1 MGRRLFTIVVAVAVL
16 LGVAAC
22 SSDSKPR
29 AAAGSASGSSG
40 AAGSAP
46 TTVRLGYFPNITHA
60 PAIVGVEKGFF
71 QEELGQ
77 NKLETSTF
85 NAGPEAVDAL
95 FADSIDAAFVGANP
109 AINAFQKSNGE
120 AVRIVAGSTSGGA
133 GLVVKPSIASAADL
147 KGKKIATPQ
156 LGNTQDVALRAFL
169 KSKGL
174 SADTSGGGDVSIVP
188 QANADTLTQFASGDI
203 DGAWVP
209 EPFFTRLQQESGGK
223 VLVDEKTLWPDGK
236 FVTTQ
241 LIVATKFLTAHPDA
255 VLALLKGEDDAIAY
269 INAVPA
275 DAQKL
280 TNDGIAKITGKALKD
295 EVVAAAFKNLSFTL
309 DPLASSLKKS
319 AQDAYDAG
327 LLKDTKL
334 DGIYDLTLVN
344 QVLTARGESEVTGLL
359 AISISPFPP
368 FHRHPTR
375 RWRPCRCARCRRR
388 SGTGRVPSSRSSAW
402 GSTCVPASSC
412 VSSARR
418 GAASPRCSTWSLDWI
433 NRLRAACT
441 WMGAR
446 R

>member
-1 MGRRLFTIVVAVAVL
+1 MGRRLFTISVAVTVV

-22 SSDSKPR
+22 GSDSKPK
-29 AAAGSASGSSG
+29 AATGSSSG
-40 AAGSAP
+40 PSGGAGSAP

-71 QEELGQ
+71 QDELGQ

-95 FADSIDAAFVGANP
+95 FADSIDAAFVGPNP

-120 AVRIVAGSTSGGA
+120 AIRIVAGSTSGGA
-133 GLVVKPSIASAADL
+133 GLVVKPSIATIADL

-174 SADTSGGGDVSIVP
+174 TADTSGGGDVSIVP
-188 QANADTLTQFASGDI
+188 QANADTLTQFASGDV

-241 LIVATKFLTAHPDA
+241 LIVATKFLAAHPDA
-255 VLALLKGEDDAIAY
+255 VLALIKGEDDAIAY

-275 DAQKL
+275 DSQKL

-295 EVVAAAFKNLSFTL
+295 DVVAAAFKNLSFTL

-344 QVLTARGESEVTGLL
+344 QVLKARGESEVTGL
-359 AISISPFPP
+359 
-368 FHRHPTR
+368 
-375 RWRPCRCARCRRR
+375 
-388 SGTGRVPSSRSSAW
+388 
-402 GSTCVPASSC
+402 
-412 VSSARR
+412 
-418 GAASPRCSTWSLDWI
+418 
-433 NRLRAACT
+433 
-441 WMGAR
+441 
-446 R
+446 

>member
-1 MGRRLFTIVVAVAVL
+1 MGRRRWFVSFAVVAFVL
-16 LGVAAC
+16 VAASC
-22 SSDSKPR
+22 SSDDTPTAT
-29 AAAGSASGSSG
+29 AAAGGSGSGSASAST
-40 AAGSAP
+40 A

-71 QEELGQ
+71 QQELGQ
-77 NKLETSTF
+77 SHLETSTF

-133 GLVVKPSIASAADL
+133 GLVVKPSIASVDDL

-174 SADTSGGGDVSIVP
+174 NADTSGGGDVSITP

-209 EPFFTRLQQESGGK
+209 EPFFSRLQQESGGK

-241 LIVATKFLTAHPDA
+241 LIVATKFLKAHPDA
-255 VLALLKGEDDAIAY
+255 VLSLIKGEDDAIAY
-269 INAVPA
+269 INAVPG

-280 TNDGIAKITGKALKD
+280 TNDGIAKITGKPLKD
-295 EVVAAAFKNLSFTL
+295 AVVTAAFKNLTFTL
-309 DPLASSLKKS
+309 DPVPSALKKS
-319 AQDAYDAG
+319 AQDAYDVG

-334 DGIYDLTLVN
+334 DGIYDLSLVN
-344 QVLTARGESEVTGLL
+344 QVLQDRGEPQVKGL
-359 AISISPFPP
+359 
-368 FHRHPTR
+368 
-375 RWRPCRCARCRRR
+375 
-388 SGTGRVPSSRSSAW
+388 
-402 GSTCVPASSC
+402 
-412 VSSARR
+412 
-418 GAASPRCSTWSLDWI
+418 
-433 NRLRAACT
+433 
-441 WMGAR
+441 
-446 R
+446 